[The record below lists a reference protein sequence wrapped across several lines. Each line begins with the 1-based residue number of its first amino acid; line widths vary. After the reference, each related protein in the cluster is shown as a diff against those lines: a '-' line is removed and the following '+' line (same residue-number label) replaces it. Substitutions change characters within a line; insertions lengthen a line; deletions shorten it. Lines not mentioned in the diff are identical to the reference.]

1 VTDVELPGRKRMM
14 LFSGSAN
21 PPLAEEVAGLL
32 GLPLGG
38 VERSRFANGE
48 IYIRFT
54 ESVRGADCFV
64 LQSHSEPVNFHIME
78 QLIML
83 DALQRA
89 SAKRITAVVPF
100 YGYARQ
106 DKKHLAREPITAR
119 LMADLLVA
127 AGADRIVSMDL
138 HSSQIQGFTAKPFD
152 HLTALPVFY
161 RYLQEA
167 VGKDMVIVSPDTGR
181 VRLASRFARHLDAGV
196 AFIHKRRRADV
207 HNESSSL
214 QVVGDVAGLHAI
226 VIDDMIDTGGTVVAA
241 ADLLRQAGA
250 VSVRALATHGVLSP
264 PAAERFARSA
274 LEEVVITNTLPV
286 PEDAVGLA
294 KLRVLSVGPI
304 LADALRAIFADES
317 VSALFMGENA

>member
-1 VTDVELPGRKRMM
+1 VELPSRKRLM

-32 GLPLGG
+32 GIPLGG
-38 VERSRFANGE
+38 VERSQFANGE
-48 IYIRFT
+48 IYIRFD

-64 LQSHSEPVNFHIME
+64 LQSHSQPVNFHIME

-83 DALQRA
+83 DALHRA

-119 LMADLLVA
+119 LMADLFVA

-138 HSSQIQGFTAKPFD
+138 HSAQIQGFTAKPFD

-161 RYLQEA
+161 EYLQET
-167 VGKDMVIVSPDTGR
+167 VGGSMVIVSPDTGR

-196 AFIHKRRRADV
+196 AFVHKRRRVDAR
-207 HNESSSL
+207 NESASL
-214 QVVGDVAGLHAI
+214 QVVGDVAGLHAVI
-226 VIDDMIDTGGTVVAA
+226 IDDMIDTGGTVVTAA
-241 ADLLRQAGA
+241 ELLHEAGA
-250 VSVRALATHGVLSP
+250 LSVRALATHGVLSP
-264 PAAERFARSA
+264 PAAERFRASA

-286 PEDAVGLA
+286 PADAAGLERL
-294 KLRVLSVGPI
+294 KVLSVGPI
-304 LADALRAIFADES
+304 LADALRAIFTEES
-317 VSALFMGENA
+317 VSAIFMGENA

>member
-1 VTDVELPGRKRMM
+1 MELASKKRMM
-14 LFSGSAN
+14 LFTGSAN
-21 PPLAEEVAGLL
+21 PPLADEVAGLL
-32 GLPLGG
+32 GIPVGG
-38 VERSRFANGE
+38 VERSHFANGE

-64 LQSHSEPVNFHIME
+64 LQSHSTPINFHIME

-83 DALQRA
+83 DALHRA

-106 DKKHLAREPITAR
+106 DKKHLSREPITAR
-119 LMADLLVA
+119 LMADLLIA

-138 HSSQIQGFTAKPFD
+138 HSAQIQGFTVKPFD

-161 RYLQEA
+161 EYLQKS
-167 VGKDMVIVSPDTGR
+167 VGTDMVIVSPDTGR

-196 AFIHKRRRADV
+196 AFVHKRRRAEV
-207 HNESSSL
+207 HNEADAL

-226 VIDDMIDTGGTVVAA
+226 IIDDMIDTGGTVVAA
-241 ADLLRQAGA
+241 AELLHQAGA
-250 VSVRALATHGVLSP
+250 LSVRALATHGVLSP
-264 PAAERFARSA
+264 PAAERLADCA
-274 LEEVVITNTLPV
+274 LEEVVITDTLPV
-286 PEDAVGLA
+286 PPEAAGLS

-304 LADALRAIFADES
+304 LADALRAIFAEES

>member
-1 VTDVELPGRKRMM
+1 MELASKKRMM
-14 LFSGSAN
+14 LFTGSAN
-21 PPLAEEVAGLL
+21 PPLADEVAGLL
-32 GLPLGG
+32 GIPVGG
-38 VERSRFANGE
+38 VERSHFANGE

-64 LQSHSEPVNFHIME
+64 LQSHSKPINFHIME

-83 DALQRA
+83 DALHRA

-106 DKKHLAREPITAR
+106 DKKHLSREPITAR
-119 LMADLLVA
+119 LMADLLIA

-138 HSSQIQGFTAKPFD
+138 HSAQIQGFTVKPFD

-161 RYLQEA
+161 EYLQKS
-167 VGKDMVIVSPDTGR
+167 VGTDMVIVSPDTGR

-196 AFIHKRRRADV
+196 AFVHKRRRAEV
-207 HNESSSL
+207 HNEADAL

-226 VIDDMIDTGGTVVAA
+226 IIDDMIDTGGTVVAA
-241 ADLLRQAGA
+241 AELLHQAGA
-250 VSVRALATHGVLSP
+250 LSVRALATHGVLSP
-264 PAAERFARSA
+264 PAAERLADCA
-274 LEEVVITNTLPV
+274 LEEVVITDTLPV
-286 PEDAVGLA
+286 PPEAAGLS

-304 LADALRAIFADES
+304 LADALRAIFAEES

>member
-1 VTDVELPGRKRMM
+1 VELPGRKRMM

-21 PPLAEEVAGLL
+21 PPLADEVAGLL
-32 GLPLGG
+32 GIPVGG
-38 VERSRFANGE
+38 VERSHFANGE

-64 LQSHSEPVNFHIME
+64 LQSHSKPVNFHIME

-83 DALQRA
+83 DALHRA

-106 DKKHLAREPITAR
+106 DKKHLSREPITAR
-119 LMADLLVA
+119 LMADLLIA

-138 HSSQIQGFTAKPFD
+138 HSAQIQGFTVKPFD

-161 RYLQEA
+161 EYLQKS

-196 AFIHKRRRADV
+196 AFIHKRRRAEV
-207 HNESSSL
+207 HNEAAAL
-214 QVVGDVAGLHAI
+214 QVVGDVAGLHAVI
-226 VIDDMIDTGGTVVAA
+226 IDDMIDTGGTVVAA
-241 ADLLRQAGA
+241 AELLRQAGA
-250 VSVRALATHGVLSP
+250 LSVRALATHGVLSP
-264 PAAERFARSA
+264 PAAERFADCA

-286 PEDAVGLA
+286 PPEAAGLPN
-294 KLRVLSVGPI
+294 LRVLSVGPI
-304 LADALRAIFADES
+304 LADALRAIFTEES

>member
-1 VTDVELPGRKRMM
+1 MELASKKRMM
-14 LFSGSAN
+14 LFTGSAN
-21 PPLAEEVAGLL
+21 PPLADEVAGLL
-32 GLPLGG
+32 GIPVGG
-38 VERSRFANGE
+38 VERSHFANGE

-64 LQSHSEPVNFHIME
+64 LQSHSKPINFHIME

-83 DALQRA
+83 DALHRA

-106 DKKHLAREPITAR
+106 DKKHLSREPITAR
-119 LMADLLVA
+119 LMADLFVA

-138 HSSQIQGFTAKPFD
+138 HSAQIQGFTAKPFD

-161 RYLQEA
+161 QYLQES
-167 VGKDMVIVSPDTGR
+167 VGKDMVIVSPDPGR

-196 AFIHKRRRADV
+196 AFVHKRRRAEV
-207 HNESSSL
+207 HNEVDAL
-214 QVVGDVAGLHAI
+214 QVVGDVAGLHAVI
-226 VIDDMIDTGGTVVAA
+226 IDDMIDTGGSVVAA
-241 ADLLRQAGA
+241 AELLRQAGA
-250 VSVRALATHGVLSP
+250 LSVRALATHGVLSP
-264 PAAERFARSA
+264 PAAERFADCA

-286 PEDAVGLA
+286 PPAAAGLS

-304 LADALRAIFADES
+304 LADALRAIFAEES

>member
-1 VTDVELPGRKRMM
+1 MELPGKKRMM

-21 PPLAEEVAGLL
+21 LPLAEEVASLL
-32 GLPLGG
+32 SIPLGG
-38 VERSRFANGE
+38 VERSRFASGE
-48 IYIRFT
+48 IYIHFT

-64 LQSHSEPVNFHIME
+64 LQSHSRPVNFHIME

-89 SAKRITAVVPF
+89 SAKRVTAVVPF

-119 LMADLLVA
+119 LMADLFVA

-138 HSSQIQGFTAKPFD
+138 HSAQIQGFTAKPFD

-161 RYLQEA
+161 RYLHET
-167 VGKDMVIVSPDTGR
+167 VGGPMVIVSPDTGR

-196 AFIHKRRRADV
+196 AFIHKRRRAEV
-207 HNESSSL
+207 HNESDAL
-214 QVVGDVAGLHAI
+214 QVVGDVAGLHAVI
-226 VIDDMIDTGGTVVAA
+226 IDDMIDTGGTVVAA
-241 ADLLRQAGA
+241 AEMLRQAGA

-264 PAAERFARSA
+264 PAGERFGDSA

-286 PEDAVGLA
+286 PEDAVGLPN
-294 KLRVLSVGPI
+294 LRVLSIGPI
-304 LADALRAIFADES
+304 LADALRAIFTDES

>member
-1 VTDVELPGRKRMM
+1 VELVGKKRMM

-21 PPLAEEVAGLL
+21 LPLAEEVVRLL
-32 GLPLGG
+32 GIPLGG

-48 IYIRFT
+48 IYIRFD

-64 LQSHSEPVNFHIME
+64 LQSHSKPVNFHIME

-138 HSSQIQGFTAKPFD
+138 HSAQIQGFTAKPFD

-161 RYLQEA
+161 QYLHDT
-167 VGKDMVIVSPDTGR
+167 VGKSMVIVSPDTGR

-196 AFIHKRRRADV
+196 AFVHKRRRAEV
-207 HNESSSL
+207 HNESAAL
-214 QVVGDVAGLHAI
+214 QVVGDVEGLHAVI
-226 VIDDMIDTGGTVVAA
+226 IDDMIDTGGTVVAA
-241 ADLLRQAGA
+241 AELLAEAGA
-250 VSVRALATHGVLSP
+250 LSVRAMATHGVLSP
-264 PAAERFARSA
+264 PAAERFEASA

-286 PEDAVGLA
+286 PEDAAALT
-294 KLRVLSVGPI
+294 KLKVLSVGPI
-304 LADALRAIFADES
+304 LADALRAIFTDES

>member
-1 VTDVELPGRKRMM
+1 MELPGRKRMM

-32 GLPLGG
+32 GIPVGG
-38 VERSRFANGE
+38 VERSHFANGE

-64 LQSHSEPVNFHIME
+64 LQSHSKPVNFHIME
-78 QLIML
+78 QMIML

-89 SAKRITAVVPF
+89 SAKRVTAVVPF

-106 DKKHLAREPITAR
+106 DKKHLSREPITAR
-119 LMADLLVA
+119 LMADLFVA

-138 HSSQIQGFTAKPFD
+138 HSAQIQGFTAKPFD
-152 HLTALPVFY
+152 HLTALPVFL

-167 VGKDMVIVSPDTGR
+167 VGKDMVVVSPDTGR
-181 VRLASRFARHLDAGV
+181 VRLASLYARHLDAGV
-196 AFIHKRRRADV
+196 AFIHKRRLPEV
-207 HNESSSL
+207 HNEAAAL
-214 QVVGDVAGLHAI
+214 QVVGDVEGLHAI
-226 VIDDMIDTGGTVVAA
+226 IVDDMIDTGGTVVAA

-250 VSVRALATHGVLSP
+250 LSVRALATHGVLSP
-264 PAAERFARSA
+264 PAATRFADSA

-286 PEDAVGLA
+286 PPEAAGLPN
-294 KLRVLSVGPI
+294 LRVLSVGPI
-304 LADALRAIFADES
+304 LADALRAIFSDES
-317 VSALFMGENA
+317 VSALFSGENA

>member
-1 VTDVELPGRKRMM
+1 VELPGRKRMM

-21 PPLAEEVAGLL
+21 PALAEEVAGLL
-32 GLPLGG
+32 GIHLGG

-48 IYIRFT
+48 IYIRFD

-64 LQSHSEPVNFHIME
+64 LQSHSKPVNFHIME

-83 DALQRA
+83 DALHRA

-119 LMADLLVA
+119 LMADLFVA

-138 HSSQIQGFTAKPFD
+138 HSAQIQGFTAKPFD

-161 RYLQEA
+161 QYLHEV
-167 VGKDMVIVSPDTGR
+167 VGDSMVIVSPDPGR

-196 AFIHKRRRADV
+196 AFIHKRRRAEV
-207 HNESSSL
+207 HNESAAL
-214 QVVGDVAGLHAI
+214 QVVGDVAGLHAVI
-226 VIDDMIDTGGTVVAA
+226 IDDMIDTGGTVVAA
-241 ADLLRQAGA
+241 AELLREAGA
-250 VSVRALATHGVLSP
+250 LSVRALATHGVLSP
-264 PAAERFARSA
+264 PAAERFATKA
-274 LEEVVITNTLPV
+274 LDEVVITNTLPV
-286 PEDAVGLA
+286 PEDAAGLA
-294 KLRVLSVGPI
+294 KLKVLSVGPI
-304 LADALRAIFADES
+304 LADALRAIFSEES

>member
-1 VTDVELPGRKRMM
+1 MM

-32 GLPLGG
+32 GIPVGG
-38 VERSRFANGE
+38 VERSHFANGE
-48 IYIRFT
+48 IYVRFT

-64 LQSHSEPVNFHIME
+64 LQSHSKPVNFHIME

-83 DALQRA
+83 DALHRA

-106 DKKHLAREPITAR
+106 DKKHLSREPITAR
-119 LMADLLVA
+119 LMADLLIA

-138 HSSQIQGFTAKPFD
+138 HSAQIQGFTVKPFD
-152 HLTALPVFY
+152 HLTALPIFY
-161 RYLQEA
+161 QYLQEA
-167 VGKDMVIVSPDTGR
+167 VGRDMVIVSPDTGR

-196 AFIHKRRRADV
+196 AFIHKRRAAEV
-207 HNESSSL
+207 HNEAAAL
-214 QVVGDVAGLHAI
+214 QVVGDVAGLHAV

-241 ADLLRQAGA
+241 ADLLRRAGA
-250 VSVRALATHGVLSP
+250 LSVRALATHGVLSS
-264 PAAERFARSA
+264 PAVERFADCG

-286 PEDAVGLA
+286 PPEAAGLPN
-294 KLRVLSVGPI
+294 LRVLSVGPI
-304 LADALRAIFADES
+304 LADALRAIFT
-317 VSALFMGENA
+317 

>member
-1 VTDVELPGRKRMM
+1 VELPGRKRMM

-21 PPLAEEVAGLL
+21 PALAEEVAGLL
-32 GLPLGG
+32 GIHLGG

-48 IYIRFT
+48 IYIRFD

-64 LQSHSEPVNFHIME
+64 LQSHSKPVNFHIME

-83 DALQRA
+83 DALHRA

-161 RYLQEA
+161 RYLQEV

>member
-1 VTDVELPGRKRMM
+1 MELPGRKRMM

-21 PPLAEEVAGLL
+21 PPLADEVAGLL
-32 GLPLGG
+32 GIPVGG
-38 VERSRFANGE
+38 VERSHFANGE
-48 IYIRFT
+48 IYVRFT

-64 LQSHSEPVNFHIME
+64 LQSHSKPINFHIME

-83 DALQRA
+83 DALHRA

-106 DKKHLAREPITAR
+106 DKKHLSREPITAR
-119 LMADLLVA
+119 LMADLLIA

-138 HSSQIQGFTAKPFD
+138 HSAQIQGFTVKPFD

-161 RYLQEA
+161 QYLQES
-167 VGKDMVIVSPDTGR
+167 VGKDMVIVSPDPGR

-196 AFIHKRRRADV
+196 AFVHKRRRAEV
-207 HNESSSL
+207 HNEVDAL
-214 QVVGDVAGLHAI
+214 QVVGDVAGLHA
-226 VIDDMIDTGGTVVAA
+226 VIIDNMIDTGGTVVAA
-241 ADLLRQAGA
+241 AELLHQAGA
-250 VSVRALATHGVLSP
+250 LSVRALATHGVLSP
-264 PAAERFARSA
+264 PAAERFTDCA

-286 PEDAVGLA
+286 PPAAAGLS

-304 LADALRAIFADES
+304 LADALRAIFAEES

>member
-1 VTDVELPGRKRMM
+1 VELPGRKRMM

-21 PPLAEEVAGLL
+21 PPLADEVAGLL
-32 GLPLGG
+32 GIPVGG
-38 VERSRFANGE
+38 VERSHFANGE
-48 IYIRFT
+48 IYVRFT

-64 LQSHSEPVNFHIME
+64 LQSHSKPINFHIME

-83 DALQRA
+83 DALHRA

-119 LMADLLVA
+119 LMADLLIA

-138 HSSQIQGFTAKPFD
+138 HSAQIQGFTVKPFD
-152 HLTALPVFY
+152 HLTALPVFLE
-161 RYLQEA
+161 YLHSA
-167 VGKDMVIVSPDTGR
+167 VGKDMVVVSPDTGR
-181 VRLASRFARHLDAGV
+181 VRLASLYARHLDAGV
-196 AFIHKRRRADV
+196 AFIHKRRRPDL
-207 HNESSSL
+207 HNESAAL
-214 QVVGDVAGLHAI
+214 QVVGDVAGLHAVI
-226 VIDDMIDTGGTVVAA
+226 VDDMIDTGGTVVAA
-241 ADLLRQAGA
+241 AELLRQAGA

-264 PAAERFARSA
+264 PAAERFADCA

-286 PEDAVGLA
+286 PPDAAGLPN
-294 KLRVLSVGPI
+294 LRVLSVGPI
-304 LADALRAIFADES
+304 LADALRAIFIEES